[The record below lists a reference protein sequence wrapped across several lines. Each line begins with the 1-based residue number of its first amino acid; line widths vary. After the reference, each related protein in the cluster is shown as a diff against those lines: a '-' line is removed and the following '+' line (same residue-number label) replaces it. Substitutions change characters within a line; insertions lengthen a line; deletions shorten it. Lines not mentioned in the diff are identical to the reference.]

1 MKTQPYI
8 EVDHIDK
15 NFPLGN
21 GEIYPALKGIHLEI
35 KQGEF
40 ISLIG
45 HSGCGKSTLLNII
58 AGLEKP
64 SCGGILL
71 QGRQVTDPGQCST
84 KG

>member
-1 MKTQPYI
+1 M
-8 EVDHIDK
+8 
-15 NFPLGN
+15 
-21 GEIYPALKGIHLEI
+21 
-35 KQGEF
+35 
-40 ISLIG
+40 G